1 MIIIS
6 FYMRSLK
13 TDKSIN
19 LKHNQTEENMNC
31 LSPSIL
37 SADYS
42 ILGEQLKQL
51 DEAGAQYVHIDV
63 MDGSFVPSISIGLPV
78 IKTIRKCTERMFD
91 VHLMIDEPVR
101 YIDDFATAGADIITV
116 HAEACKHLDRTIE
129 AIKEKGILA
138 GVALNPAT
146 PLSAIEYVLPKVD
159 MVLIMTVNPGFGG
172 QKLIPYT
179 VDKVRD
185 LKALLEKT
193 ANKAVAVSVG
203 VKLGH
208 TVTLRI
214 ADLIAEHGRLPFLL
228 GGTHCLSQLSAETCA
243 LEYVVSKH
251 ETGAVFADEV
261 LTYDECLRESV
272 RGRLLRIFKIHSEIT
287 PVTQKSSESW

>member
-1 MIIIS
+1 
-6 FYMRSLK
+6 
-13 TDKSIN
+13 
-19 LKHNQTEENMNC
+19 MNC

-172 QKLIPYT
+172 QKLISYT

-193 ANKAVAVSVG
+193 ANKADIEVDGGVNLENVETLLAAGANIIVAGS
-203 VKLGH
+203 
-208 TVTLRI
+208 
-214 ADLIAEHGRLPFLL
+214 
-228 GGTHCLSQLSAETCA
+228 
-243 LEYVVSKH
+243 
-251 ETGAVFADEV
+251 AVFSGDIEENV
-261 LTYDECLRESV
+261 NGFLN
-272 RGRLLRIFKIHSEIT
+272 IMM
-287 PVTQKSSESW
+287 

>member
-1 MIIIS
+1 
-6 FYMRSLK
+6 
-13 TDKSIN
+13 
-19 LKHNQTEENMNC
+19 MNC

-116 HAEACKHLDRTIE
+116 HAEACDRTIE

-185 LKALLEKT
+185 LKELLEKT
-193 ANKAVAVSVG
+193 ANKADIEVDGGVNLENVETLLAAGANIIVAGS
-203 VKLGH
+203 
-208 TVTLRI
+208 
-214 ADLIAEHGRLPFLL
+214 
-228 GGTHCLSQLSAETCA
+228 
-243 LEYVVSKH
+243 
-251 ETGAVFADEV
+251 AVFNGDIEENV
-261 LTYDECLRESV
+261 NGFLN
-272 RGRLLRIFKIHSEIT
+272 IMM
-287 PVTQKSSESW
+287 